1 MEKEKLFYFSP
12 YERLITHIKIIDA
25 KKRTD
30 SKIFS
35 SEYMLYTFK
44 VICPFNSWSISKR
57 YSEMKEFYDYLLKIK
72 PNIKFP
78 PFPPKRFFSTK
89 ESTIIERRNS
99 FEEIFS
105 FVLQHIDILKYKK
118 LREFFKIKKNT
129 LAIYIKNCIL
139 INENK
144 VSYDLIDE
152 ESSSSSLECSSGD
165 SRGSNKDKENDKN
178 KDFDS
183 SKNNNNENNI
193 INDNHINI
201 NTSEYITKHSVYKN
215 YIDTKC
221 YFKVYEDFKFQLGN
235 FTKRSQVSFYII
247 TEFLRNLKVHSS
259 HIIEIINDFT
269 DYLKLKNKW
278 KKFND
283 NEIMYIFLGMNKG
296 DLRDEYFQY
305 IFTEK
310 KDSNKTMNMSLSDKS
325 TKTSTIQS
333 ISNININNLNNSN
346 ISSFNTK
353 NAFKDIFDDQ
363 HLEGL
368 FYYIGNFEENY
379 LGAKSCLN
387 LLNKIFER
395 RFNPEIDKYI
405 TLFKKIDIKNI
416 KKMNLCKF
424 AVMNNCVNQQLCH
437 NILRVYV
444 DGLDEDNIVK
454 ILTELD
460 ADIKFIDN
468 FLEIYYLDENNNNAY
483 NLE

>member
-1 MEKEKLFYFSP
+1 MEKGKLFYSSS

-30 SKIFS
+30 SKVFN

-44 VICPFNSWSISKR
+44 VITPFNSWFISKR
-57 YSEMKEFYDYLLKIK
+57 YSEMKDFYDYLLKIK
-72 PNIKFP
+72 PNLKYP

-99 FEEIFS
+99 FEQIFL
-105 FVLQHIDILKYKK
+105 FVLQHVDILKYKK
-118 LREFFKIKKNT
+118 LKEFFKIKKNI
-129 LAIYIKNCIL
+129 LAIYVRNCIL

-152 ESSSSSLECSSGD
+152 DSSSSSIEFSSD
-165 SRGSNKDKENDKN
+165 SHGSNKEKENEKN
-178 KDFDS
+178 KEFENNKS
-183 SKNNNNENNI
+183 SHENNI
-193 INDNHINI
+193 INDNQINI
-201 NTSEYITKHSVYKN
+201 NTSEINCKYSDYKK

-221 YFKVYEDFKFQLGN
+221 YFKVYEEFKFQLGN

-269 DYLKLKNKW
+269 EYLKLKNKW
-278 KKFND
+278 KKFNE
-283 NEIMYIFLGMNKG
+283 NEIMYIFLGMNKV
-296 DLRDEYFQY
+296 DLHDEYFQY
-305 IFTEK
+305 IFSEK
-310 KDSNKTMNMSLSDKS
+310 KHSNKTLNFSLSEKS
-325 TKTSTIQS
+325 TMTSTIQS
-333 ISNININNLNNSN
+333 MSNLNSSN
-346 ISSFNTK
+346 TSCFQVK
-353 NAFKDIFDDQ
+353 NAFQDLFDDD

-405 TLFKKIDIKNI
+405 TLFKKIDIKYI
-416 KKMNLCKF
+416 KLMKLCKF
-424 AVMNNCVNQQLCH
+424 ALTNNFLNQNLCH
-437 NILRVYV
+437 NILKVYL

-454 ILTELD
+454 ILSELG
-460 ADIKFIDN
+460 ADNKFIEK
-468 FLEIYYLDENNNNAY
+468 FLENYYLDDNNNNAY

>member
-1 MEKEKLFYFSP
+1 MEKGKLFYSSS

-30 SKIFS
+30 SKVFN

-44 VICPFNSWSISKR
+44 VITPFNSWFISKR
-57 YSEMKEFYDYLLKIK
+57 YSQMKDFYDYLLKIK
-72 PNIKFP
+72 PNLKYP

-99 FEEIFS
+99 FEQIFL
-105 FVLQHIDILKYKK
+105 FVLQHVDILKYKK
-118 LREFFKIKKNT
+118 LKEFFKIKKNI
-129 LAIYIKNCIL
+129 LAIYVRNCIL

-152 ESSSSSLECSSGD
+152 DSSSSSIEFSSD
-165 SRGSNKDKENDKN
+165 SHGSNKEKENEKN
-178 KDFDS
+178 KEFENNKS
-183 SKNNNNENNI
+183 SHENNI
-193 INDNHINI
+193 INDNQINI
-201 NTSEYITKHSVYKN
+201 NTSEINCKYSDYKK

-221 YFKVYEDFKFQLGN
+221 YFKVYEEFKFQLGN

-269 DYLKLKNKW
+269 EYLKLKNKW
-278 KKFND
+278 KKFNE
-283 NEIMYIFLGMNKG
+283 NEIMYIFLGMNKV
-296 DLRDEYFQY
+296 DLHDEYFQY
-305 IFTEK
+305 IFSEK
-310 KDSNKTMNMSLSDKS
+310 KHSNKTLNFSLSEKS
-325 TKTSTIQS
+325 TMTSTIQS
-333 ISNININNLNNSN
+333 MSNLNSSN
-346 ISSFNTK
+346 TSCFQVK
-353 NAFKDIFDDQ
+353 NAFQDLFDDD

-405 TLFKKIDIKNI
+405 TLFKKIDIKYI
-416 KKMNLCKF
+416 KLMKLCKF
-424 AVMNNCVNQQLCH
+424 AVTNNFLNQNLCH
-437 NILRVYV
+437 NILKVYL

-454 ILTELD
+454 ILSELG
-460 ADIKFIDN
+460 ADNKFIEK
-468 FLEIYYLDENNNNAY
+468 FLENFYLDDNNNNAY

>member
-1 MEKEKLFYFSP
+1 MEKGKLFYSSS

-30 SKIFS
+30 SKVFN

-44 VICPFNSWSISKR
+44 VITPFNSWFISKR
-57 YSEMKEFYDYLLKIK
+57 YSQMKDFYDYLLKIK
-72 PNIKFP
+72 PNLKYP

-99 FEEIFS
+99 FEQIFL
-105 FVLQHIDILKYKK
+105 FVLQHVDILKYKK
-118 LREFFKIKKNT
+118 LKEFFKIKKNI
-129 LAIYIKNCIL
+129 LAIYVRNCIL

-152 ESSSSSLECSSGD
+152 DSSSSSIEFSSD
-165 SRGSNKDKENDKN
+165 SHGSNKEKENEKN
-178 KDFDS
+178 KEFENNKS
-183 SKNNNNENNI
+183 SHENNI
-193 INDNHINI
+193 INDNQINI
-201 NTSEYITKHSVYKN
+201 NTSEINCKYSDYKK

-221 YFKVYEDFKFQLGN
+221 YFKVYEEFKFQLGN

-269 DYLKLKNKW
+269 EYLKLKNKW
-278 KKFND
+278 KKFNE
-283 NEIMYIFLGMNKG
+283 NEIMYIFLGMNKV
-296 DLRDEYFQY
+296 DLHDEYFQY
-305 IFTEK
+305 IFSEK
-310 KDSNKTMNMSLSDKS
+310 KHSNKTLNISLSEKS
-325 TKTSTIQS
+325 TMTSTIQS
-333 ISNININNLNNSN
+333 MSNLNSSN
-346 ISSFNTK
+346 TSCFQVK
-353 NAFKDIFDDQ
+353 NAFQDIFDDD

-405 TLFKKIDIKNI
+405 TLFKKIDIKYI
-416 KKMNLCKF
+416 KLMKLCKF
-424 AVMNNCVNQQLCH
+424 ALTNNFLNQNLCH
-437 NILRVYV
+437 NILKVYL

-454 ILTELD
+454 ILSELG
-460 ADIKFIDN
+460 ADNKFIER
-468 FLEIYYLDENNNNAY
+468 FLENFYLDDNNNNAY

>member
-1 MEKEKLFYFSP
+1 MEKGKLFYSSS

-30 SKIFS
+30 SKVFN

-44 VICPFNSWSISKR
+44 VITPFNSWFISKR
-57 YSEMKEFYDYLLKIK
+57 YSQMKDFYDYLLKIK
-72 PNIKFP
+72 PNLKYP

-99 FEEIFS
+99 FEQIFL
-105 FVLQHIDILKYKK
+105 FVLQHVDILKYKK
-118 LREFFKIKKNT
+118 LKEFFKIKKNI
-129 LAIYIKNCIL
+129 LAIYVRNCIL

-152 ESSSSSLECSSGD
+152 DSSSSSIEFSSD
-165 SRGSNKDKENDKN
+165 SHGSNKEKENEKN
-178 KDFDS
+178 KEFENNKS
-183 SKNNNNENNI
+183 SHENNI
-193 INDNHINI
+193 INDNQINI
-201 NTSEYITKHSVYKN
+201 NTSEINCKYSDYKK

-221 YFKVYEDFKFQLGN
+221 YFKVYEEFKFQLGN

-269 DYLKLKNKW
+269 EYLKLKNKW
-278 KKFND
+278 KKFNE
-283 NEIMYIFLGMNKG
+283 NEIMYIFLGMNKV
-296 DLRDEYFQY
+296 DLHDEYFQY
-305 IFTEK
+305 IFSEK
-310 KDSNKTMNMSLSDKS
+310 KHSNKTLNISLTEKS
-325 TKTSTIQS
+325 TMTSTIQS
-333 ISNININNLNNSN
+333 MSNLNSSN
-346 ISSFNTK
+346 TSCFQVK
-353 NAFKDIFDDQ
+353 NAFQNLFDDD

-405 TLFKKIDIKNI
+405 TLFKKIDIKYI
-416 KKMNLCKF
+416 KLMKLCKF
-424 AVMNNCVNQQLCH
+424 ALTNNFLNQNLCH
-437 NILRVYV
+437 NILKVYL

-454 ILTELD
+454 ILSELG
-460 ADIKFIDN
+460 ADNKFIER
-468 FLEIYYLDENNNNAY
+468 FLENFYLDDNNNNAY

>member
-1 MEKEKLFYFSP
+1 MEKGKLFYSSS

-30 SKIFS
+30 SKVFN

-44 VICPFNSWSISKR
+44 VITPFNSWFISKR
-57 YSEMKEFYDYLLKIK
+57 YSQMKDFYDYLLKIK
-72 PNIKFP
+72 PNLKYP

-99 FEEIFS
+99 FEQIFL
-105 FVLQHIDILKYKK
+105 FVLQHVDILKYKK
-118 LREFFKIKKNT
+118 LKEFFKIKKNI
-129 LAIYIKNCIL
+129 LAIYVRNCIL

-152 ESSSSSLECSSGD
+152 DSSSSSIEFSSD
-165 SRGSNKDKENDKN
+165 SHGSNKEKENEKN
-178 KDFDS
+178 KEFENNKS
-183 SKNNNNENNI
+183 SHENNI
-193 INDNHINI
+193 INDNQINI
-201 NTSEYITKHSVYKN
+201 NTSEINCKYSDYKK

-221 YFKVYEDFKFQLGN
+221 YFKVYEEFKFQLGN

-269 DYLKLKNKW
+269 EYLKLKNKW
-278 KKFND
+278 KKFNE
-283 NEIMYIFLGMNKG
+283 NEIMYIFLGMNKV
-296 DLRDEYFQY
+296 DLHDEYFQY
-305 IFTEK
+305 IFSEK
-310 KDSNKTMNMSLSDKS
+310 KHSNKTLNISLTEKS
-325 TKTSTIQS
+325 TMTSTIQS
-333 ISNININNLNNSN
+333 MSNLNSSN
-346 ISSFNTK
+346 TSCFQVK
-353 NAFKDIFDDQ
+353 NAFQDLFDDD

-405 TLFKKIDIKNI
+405 TLFKKIDIKYI
-416 KKMNLCKF
+416 KLMKLCKF
-424 AVMNNCVNQQLCH
+424 AVTNNFLNQNLCH
-437 NILRVYV
+437 NILKVYL

-454 ILTELD
+454 ILSELG
-460 ADIKFIDN
+460 ADNKFIER
-468 FLEIYYLDENNNNAY
+468 FLENFYLDDNNNNAY

>member
-1 MEKEKLFYFSP
+1 MEKGKLFYSSS

-30 SKIFS
+30 SKVFN

-44 VICPFNSWSISKR
+44 VITPFNSWFISKR
-57 YSEMKEFYDYLLKIK
+57 YSQMKDFYDYLLKIK
-72 PNIKFP
+72 PNLKYP

-99 FEEIFS
+99 FEQIFL
-105 FVLQHIDILKYKK
+105 FVLQHVDILKYKK
-118 LREFFKIKKNT
+118 LKEFFKIKKNI
-129 LAIYIKNCIL
+129 LAIYVRNCIL

-152 ESSSSSLECSSGD
+152 DSSSSSIEFSSD
-165 SRGSNKDKENDKN
+165 SHGSNKEKENEKN
-178 KDFDS
+178 KEFENNKS
-183 SKNNNNENNI
+183 SHENNI
-193 INDNHINI
+193 INDNQINI
-201 NTSEYITKHSVYKN
+201 NTSEINCKYSDYKK

-221 YFKVYEDFKFQLGN
+221 YFKVYEEFKFQLGN

-269 DYLKLKNKW
+269 EYLKLKNKW
-278 KKFND
+278 KKFNE
-283 NEIMYIFLGMNKG
+283 NEIMYIFLGMNKV
-296 DLRDEYFQY
+296 DLHDEYFQY
-305 IFTEK
+305 IFSEK
-310 KDSNKTMNMSLSDKS
+310 KHSNKTLNFSLSEKS
-325 TKTSTIQS
+325 TMTSTIQS
-333 ISNININNLNNSN
+333 MSNLNSSN
-346 ISSFNTK
+346 TSCFQVK
-353 NAFKDIFDDQ
+353 NAFQDLFDDD

-405 TLFKKIDIKNI
+405 TLFKKIDIKYI
-416 KKMNLCKF
+416 KLMKLCKF
-424 AVMNNCVNQQLCH
+424 ALTNNFLNQNLCH
-437 NILRVYV
+437 NILKVYL

-454 ILTELD
+454 ILSELG
-460 ADIKFIDN
+460 ADNKFIEK
-468 FLEIYYLDENNNNAY
+468 FLENYYLDDNNNNAY

>member
-1 MEKEKLFYFSP
+1 MEKGKLFYSSS

-30 SKIFS
+30 SKVFN

-44 VICPFNSWSISKR
+44 VITPFNSWFISKR
-57 YSEMKEFYDYLLKIK
+57 YSQMKDFYDYLLKIK
-72 PNIKFP
+72 PNLKYP

-99 FEEIFS
+99 FEQIFL
-105 FVLQHIDILKYKK
+105 FVLQHVDILKYKK
-118 LREFFKIKKNT
+118 IKEFFKIKKNI
-129 LAIYIKNCIL
+129 LAIYVRNCIL

-152 ESSSSSLECSSGD
+152 DSSSSSIEFSSD
-165 SRGSNKDKENDKN
+165 SHGSNKEKENEKN
-178 KDFDS
+178 KEFENNKS
-183 SKNNNNENNI
+183 SHENNI
-193 INDNHINI
+193 INDNQINI
-201 NTSEYITKHSVYKN
+201 NTSEINCKYSDYKK

-221 YFKVYEDFKFQLGN
+221 YFKVYEEFKFQLGN

-269 DYLKLKNKW
+269 EYLKLKNKW
-278 KKFND
+278 KKFNE
-283 NEIMYIFLGMNKG
+283 NEIMYIFLGMNKV
-296 DLRDEYFQY
+296 DLHDEYFQY
-305 IFTEK
+305 IFSEK
-310 KDSNKTMNMSLSDKS
+310 KHSNKTLNISLSEKS
-325 TKTSTIQS
+325 TMTSTIQS
-333 ISNININNLNNSN
+333 MSNLNSSN
-346 ISSFNTK
+346 TSCFQVK
-353 NAFKDIFDDQ
+353 NAFQDLFDDD

-405 TLFKKIDIKNI
+405 TLFKKIDIKYI
-416 KKMNLCKF
+416 KLMKLCKF
-424 AVMNNCVNQQLCH
+424 ALTNNFLNQNLCH
-437 NILRVYV
+437 NILKVYL

-454 ILTELD
+454 ILSELG
-460 ADIKFIDN
+460 ADNKFIER
-468 FLEIYYLDENNNNAY
+468 FLENFYLDDNNNNAY

>member
-1 MEKEKLFYFSP
+1 MEKGKLFYSSS

-30 SKIFS
+30 SKVFN

-44 VICPFNSWSISKR
+44 VITPFNSWFISKR
-57 YSEMKEFYDYLLKIK
+57 YSQMKDFYDYLLKIK
-72 PNIKFP
+72 PNLKYP

-99 FEEIFS
+99 FEQLFL
-105 FVLQHIDILKYKK
+105 FVLQHVDILKYKK
-118 LREFFKIKKNT
+118 LKEFFKIKKNI
-129 LAIYIKNCIL
+129 LAIYVRNCIL

-152 ESSSSSLECSSGD
+152 DSSSSSIEFSSD
-165 SRGSNKDKENDKN
+165 SHGSNKEKENEKN
-178 KDFDS
+178 KEFENNKS
-183 SKNNNNENNI
+183 SHENNI
-193 INDNHINI
+193 INDNQINI
-201 NTSEYITKHSVYKN
+201 NTSEINCKYSDYKK

-221 YFKVYEDFKFQLGN
+221 YFKVYEEFKFQLGN

-269 DYLKLKNKW
+269 EYLKLKNKW
-278 KKFND
+278 KKFNE
-283 NEIMYIFLGMNKG
+283 NEIMYIFLGMNKV
-296 DLRDEYFQY
+296 DLHDEYFQY
-305 IFTEK
+305 IFSEK
-310 KDSNKTMNMSLSDKS
+310 KHSNKTLNISLSEKS
-325 TKTSTIQS
+325 TMTSTFQS
-333 ISNININNLNNSN
+333 MSNLNSSN
-346 ISSFNTK
+346 TSCFQVK
-353 NAFKDIFDDQ
+353 NAFQDLFDDD

-405 TLFKKIDIKNI
+405 TLFKKIDIKYI
-416 KKMNLCKF
+416 KLMKLCKF
-424 AVMNNCVNQQLCH
+424 ALTNNFLNQNLCH
-437 NILRVYV
+437 NILKVYL

-454 ILTELD
+454 ILSELG
-460 ADIKFIDN
+460 ADNKFIER
-468 FLEIYYLDENNNNAY
+468 FLENFYLDDNNNNAY

>member
-1 MEKEKLFYFSP
+1 MEKGKLFYSSS

-30 SKIFS
+30 SKVFN

-44 VICPFNSWSISKR
+44 VITPFNSWFISKR
-57 YSEMKEFYDYLLKIK
+57 YSQMKDFYDYLLKIK
-72 PNIKFP
+72 PNLKYP

-99 FEEIFS
+99 FEQIFV
-105 FVLQHIDILKYKK
+105 FVLQHVDILKYKK
-118 LREFFKIKKNT
+118 LKEFFKIKKNI
-129 LAIYIKNCIL
+129 LAIYVRNCIL

-152 ESSSSSLECSSGD
+152 DSSSSSIEFSSD
-165 SRGSNKDKENDKN
+165 SHGSNKEKENEKN
-178 KDFDS
+178 KEFENNKS
-183 SKNNNNENNI
+183 SHENNI
-193 INDNHINI
+193 INDNQINI
-201 NTSEYITKHSVYKN
+201 NTSEINCKYSDYKK

-221 YFKVYEDFKFQLGN
+221 YFKVYEEFKFQLGN

-269 DYLKLKNKW
+269 EYLKLKNKW
-278 KKFND
+278 KKFNE
-283 NEIMYIFLGMNKG
+283 NEIMYIFLGMNKV
-296 DLRDEYFQY
+296 DLHDEYFQY
-305 IFTEK
+305 IFSEK
-310 KDSNKTMNMSLSDKS
+310 KHSNKTLNISLSEKS
-325 TKTSTIQS
+325 TMTSTIQS
-333 ISNININNLNNSN
+333 MSNLNSSN
-346 ISSFNTK
+346 TSCFQVK
-353 NAFKDIFDDQ
+353 NAFQDLFDDD

-405 TLFKKIDIKNI
+405 TLFKKIDIKYI
-416 KKMNLCKF
+416 KLMKLCKF
-424 AVMNNCVNQQLCH
+424 AVTNNFLNQNLCH
-437 NILRVYV
+437 NILKVYL

-454 ILTELD
+454 ILSELG
-460 ADIKFIDN
+460 ADNKFIEK
-468 FLEIYYLDENNNNAY
+468 FLENYYLDDNNNNAY

>member
-1 MEKEKLFYFSP
+1 MEKGKLFYSSS

-30 SKIFS
+30 SKVFN

-44 VICPFNSWSISKR
+44 VITPFNSWFISKR
-57 YSEMKEFYDYLLKIK
+57 YSQMKDFYDYLLKIK
-72 PNIKFP
+72 PNLKYP

-99 FEEIFS
+99 FEQLFL
-105 FVLQHIDILKYKK
+105 FVLQHVDILKYKK
-118 LREFFKIKKNT
+118 LKEFFKIKKNI
-129 LAIYIKNCIL
+129 LAIYVRNCIL

-152 ESSSSSLECSSGD
+152 DSSSSSIEFSSD
-165 SRGSNKDKENDKN
+165 SHGSNKEKENEKN
-178 KDFDS
+178 KEFENNKS
-183 SKNNNNENNI
+183 SHENNI
-193 INDNHINI
+193 INDNQINI
-201 NTSEYITKHSVYKN
+201 NTSEINCKYSDYKK

-221 YFKVYEDFKFQLGN
+221 YFKVYEEFKFQLGN

-269 DYLKLKNKW
+269 EYLKLKNKW
-278 KKFND
+278 KKFNE
-283 NEIMYIFLGMNKG
+283 NEIMYIFLGMNKV
-296 DLRDEYFQY
+296 DLHDEYFQY
-305 IFTEK
+305 IFSEK
-310 KDSNKTMNMSLSDKS
+310 KHSNKTLNISLSEKS
-325 TKTSTIQS
+325 TMTSTIQS
-333 ISNININNLNNSN
+333 MSNLNSSN
-346 ISSFNTK
+346 TSCFQVK
-353 NAFKDIFDDQ
+353 NAFQDLFDDD

-405 TLFKKIDIKNI
+405 TLFKKIDIKYI
-416 KKMNLCKF
+416 KLMKLCKF
-424 AVMNNCVNQQLCH
+424 ALTNNFLNQNLCH
-437 NILRVYV
+437 NILKVYL

-454 ILTELD
+454 ILSELG
-460 ADIKFIDN
+460 ADNKFIER
-468 FLEIYYLDENNNNAY
+468 FLENFYLDDNNNNAY